1 MTEENL
7 MVLCIDVGNTN
18 IVFAGYEDTELKFL
32 SRVKTDTTWTSDQYA
47 ATLRDILDLYGF
59 SSSDIEGS
67 IIGSVVPVLTT
78 LLRSACK
85 IVLGSDPLIL
95 GAGLKTGLNIR
106 LDNPAECGADLVASA
121 VAAKNHYP
129 LPLLVVDLGTASK
142 VTAVDR
148 NGDFLGGAIL
158 PGLMTSM
165 NALVSNASLLTD
177 FELSA
182 PARAIGRNT
191 PECLRSGYVLGFAS
205 MIDGM
210 CKRFMDELG
219 ESATVVATGG
229 LIDLILPSCSTPM
242 QKRDDLVTEGLRL
255 IYAKNR

>member
-1 MTEENL
+1 

-32 SRVKTDTTWTSDQYA
+32 SRIKTDTTWTSDQYA
-47 ATLRDILDLYGF
+47 ASVRAVLTLYGF
-59 SSSDIEGS
+59 GPSDFEGA
-67 IIGSVVPVLTT
+67 IIGSVVPVMTS
-78 LLRSACK
+78 LLRTACTR
-85 IVLGSDPLIL
+85 VFGSEPLIL

-121 VAAKNHYP
+121 VAAKNHFP

-142 VTAVDR
+142 ITAVDK

-158 PGLMTSM
+158 PGLMTSV

-177 FELSA
+177 FELA
-182 PARAIGRNT
+182 PPTRAIGRNT
-191 PECLRSGYVLGFAS
+191 PECLRSGYILGFAS

-210 CKRFMDELG
+210 CQRFIDELG
-219 ESATVVATGG
+219 EDATVVATGG
-229 LIDLILPSCSTPM
+229 LIDLVMPSCTTKM
-242 QKRDDLVTEGLRL
+242 HKRDDLVTEGLRL

>member
-1 MTEENL
+1 

-18 IVFAGYEDTELKFL
+18 IVFAGYEDTELRFM
-32 SRVKTDTTWTSDQYA
+32 SRLKTDATWTSDQYA
-47 ATLRDILDLYGF
+47 ASLRAVISLYGF
-59 SSSDIEGS
+59 SSSDFEGC
-67 IIGSVVPVLTT
+67 IIGSVVPVLTS
-78 LLRSACK
+78 LLKSACK
-85 IVLGSDPLIL
+85 IVLGSEPMIL

-121 VAAKNHYP
+121 VAAKGHYP

-142 VTAVDR
+142 ITAVDR

-165 NALVSNASLLTD
+165 DALVNNASLLTD

-182 PARAIGRNT
+182 PQRAIGRNT

-210 CKRFMDELG
+210 CQRFFSELG
-219 ESATVVATGG
+219 EEATVVATGG
-229 LIDLILPSCSTPM
+229 LIDLVLPSCTTKM
-242 QKRDDLVTEGLRL
+242 HKRDDLVTEGLRL